1 MLVIQNTCVL
11 TEKMSSMLTDNLRD
25 DYIENKCSLDV
36 EEWPPNQPKTVV
48 NVALIHYKG
57 SRTEQ
62 ELIEISERHKEGTPA
77 VDKLTHHSRVT
88 KDISKIFQ
96 TDFTNFA
103 ESKPL
108 KLILIEGAPG
118 IGKTVLAKKVSNL
131 WAKKE
136 LLTDVNILFLL
147 FLRDPD
153 LQRVNTTEQLVQYL
167 LKKYLDEDKD
177 VDDEDIKNCVKQIK
191 ELQVGIVADG
201 FDEYPIELRK
211 RSFIAKLI
219 KGKVFHNLV
228 VVLTSRPTATI
239 KLHDIADRRV
249 EILGFA
255 QEDRDKYISDS
266 LDSPKQIKLLQ
277 DYLKCQPIINGLV
290 YVPLHLAVLLYL
302 FKIQSKLPETLTEMN
317 ELFILHTIYRSL
329 AKDELIADNED
340 IDSIEDLP
348 KSVASIVKGLSKLA
362 FMGLHNDQL
371 VFSLDEI
378 IENCPEIKNN
388 IPGAFNGFGLLQA
401 IQHYPKQG
409 LPGTTVSFN
418 FLHFTMQEFLAA
430 FHVSDVAV
438 TPYEQQL
445 LLMEKT
451 FWNSMYNFMWMMYVG
466 INGINSKML
475 MKFLYK
481 AQPGGDI
488 KQLKLSNDVKSDKIK
503 CLYLLQC
510 FTEAKCKEIPKEIS
524 SIFFDNEIKF
534 NKLQLLPHHISSLTL
549 YISKYSMRL
558 QSLNLRDCHI
568 GDVGMSILKHYFTVN
583 PDKASTI
590 KHIDLFG
597 NNSILLWNVYC
608 VIFGEQNLSKL
619 TWSSL
624 GGVDIEEIITV
635 MDNNTTVQSL
645 NISNNHFKN
654 DDAERLAEV
663 LTSNTTLQEL
673 DFSQNDITT
682 RGALAISKC
691 LCNNA
696 KLQHLKM
703 SWSNLFLDTGSSM
716 VSFTQARIKDID
728 VEIVANVLCK
738 NEIVTKLDL
747 SRNRIT
753 DNGAESISKCIE
765 SNRSITKVDLSRN
778 KISDVGI
785 KNVAV
790 ALKLNQAV
798 QNFDIS
804 HNNVSDDGVVSIID
818 SLKDNTTLQQ
828 LNMSHNKISD
838 GIINIGKVLKMNKT
852 LQTLDIS
859 NNNISDEGV
868 IAIGKALRNYCEDYS
883 VVTTNEVGIST
894 QNCMLQKL
902 NISCNSISHEGILAL
917 STYLKSNNV
926 LQELTISWNECET
939 PLTLNSTSTF
949 CSMSKLHFGD
959 VGTALISAFL
969 FHNLKIQNLD
979 ISFNDISDDGAV
991 TISEYLEYNTLLQE
1005 LNISHNEI
1013 TNDGIIKILRS
1024 INSNSS
1030 LCILNLIYN
1039 VVTKSGLM
1047 MICDICEKLTNA
1059 STCTFHI
1066 SYNKISD
1073 NFQDID
1079 TILVHFDNEHDKDI
1093 QSTMTS
1099 GIKLSMQNRKATY
1112 KAKVWCFC
1120 AKENSSVKAL
1130 DISNHDITGKEAKVI
1145 AKAIQGNIILKKL
1158 DISHNSISD
1167 DGVVAISEYLKSN
1180 NTLQELNVSYNEIS
1194 NNGIINIGKALQVNI
1209 MLQILDISHNNIL
1222 DDGVVAIGKVLQSN
1236 YVITTNETVTN
1247 QGSTQNCIL
1256 QILDIS
1262 YNKISSKG
1270 IVALGKCL
1278 RNNSTLQK
1286 LTISRSDYR
1295 TPLLLNGTEKL
1306 CDLSKKCLENNEII
1320 LVSGFLFHNDKV
1332 QILDLSHNNISDD
1345 GAVAISEY
1353 LKANTT
1359 LIELNISKNSITSYG
1374 IIKIVEAIK
1383 ANTTLSLLDV
1393 SMNNL
1398 DRSTEVA
1405 TALSNHLK
1413 HNNTLQILGISW
1425 NDSDTTYVY
1434 AVGINNECYVDNV
1447 WPKSLRTMSGMVHY
1461 VNDHRLGFN
1470 QSSSSRANHLNKMQ
1484 VRCKLQ
1490 FSDTEGIILAALV
1503 QGSVNKQTIKI
1514 ARSKIS
1520 DNATTV
1526 ISNCLKTNKILH
1538 KLEFSHNIIS
1548 SRAVK
1553 QIMKAIQIN
1562 TTLQIL
1568 DVSHNKICD
1577 DGAGAISECLK
1588 DNNNILQQLHM
1599 SHNQVSDFGITKI
1612 SEALQLNT
1620 SLQILDI
1627 SHNIICNDGAI
1638 AIIKSLKYYE
1648 SNNKVTRKEGV
1659 TNQGINCTLQKLDIS
1674 YNNVSSHGI
1683 IALSKYL
1690 KTNETLQTLTVSWK
1704 GGRCPIVLGSIN
1716 TLCSMCNKHL
1726 DNSGAILISAFLSR
1740 NHTLQKL
1747 NISRNNIS
1755 NDGAGAISEYLKLN
1769 KTLKELNVSN
1779 NKIKNHGII
1788 KIARAIKVNTTLR
1801 LLNISHNKMS
1811 RCREIVTDLRNC
1823 LEHNSTLQVLG
1834 ISWNSSDDIYV
1845 YNIDGITNRCF
1856 INSKWPQ
1863 FNWAKNTVNNVH
1875 EYGFK
1880 KLDHRSRFFYNTAV
1894 VCKKFDRLHFSDTEV
1909 ILLMALAY
1917 KNFDVTTIEIKNS
1930 EISSSTALVINNAL
1944 ETSKTVE
1951 DLILS
1956 QNAISNEALKQIMKT
1971 IQTDTTLQILDISH
1985 NSISDDGAVSIG
1997 ECLKDNNVLQQ
2008 LCMSYNEVS
2017 NSGIATISKAL
2028 QINTF
2033 LQILDISHNNISDEG
2048 VVAVSEFLKINNT
2061 LQQLNMSHNEIST
2074 SGIVHIGKSLQMNTT
2089 LQVLNISHNRLS
2101 GNEVLAFSECL
2112 KNKIM
2117 LHRLTISW
2125 NDIGIDLNFT
2135 NVCMSFSIGIFQNQL
2150 DDAGVTLISAF
2161 LYHNTYVEVLQIS
2174 NNEISH
2180 DGAEAIGECLKT
2192 NKTLRQLKI
2201 SSNKVSN
2208 VGTITIGKALQINTT
2223 LQMLDISHN
2232 NISDDGV
2239 LGICECLKSHTL
2251 QEFNISY
2258 NRISNIGISSI
2269 VKALQINTVLQ
2280 ILDISNNNISD
2291 DGVRAIGKSLESNN
2305 IIKNDNMTTNKRN
2318 STLKVLNMSYNNV
2331 SSKGIATLSKSLK
2344 SSTTLRRLIMS
2355 WNDRR
2360 FATTFD
2366 NTGIFC
2372 DMVFK
2377 CLGNTGAI
2385 LISAFLYQN
2394 DKIQILDLSHNNI
2407 SDDGAVAISEYLK
2420 ANKTLEKLDMSNNKI
2435 TNHGIIKIAE
2445 VIKVNTSLKLINV
2458 SKNNTSRSTNV
2469 AATLSD
2475 CLRCNNT
2482 LQILG
2487 ISWKDTD
2494 SMYVYTVGIN
2504 NVGCV
2509 GNIWPQHRWTY
2520 DIVNYVSAYDS
2531 DNFDE
2536 CFISRGHNLNRLQFS
2551 ETEAILLTSLVY
2563 GNINVKTIKIVWSDI
2578 TDGAAAIISGF
2589 LKTDQTLNQFKIS
2602 ETAISSNAIKQI
2614 MEGIKTNA
2622 TLQILNLSLNNIS
2635 DDGAVAIIEC
2645 LKNNKTLQKLDLS
2658 YNDMCNIQID
2668 KLQMHTVLQTFDIS
2682 HNNISQNETITIGE
2696 FLRNNKTL
2704 QRLNMSYNQVYNIG
2718 IIKISE
2724 ALKVNATLQILDI
2737 SYNNLSDEGALAISE
2752 CFKSN
2757 YTLQELYMSHNG
2769 ISDVGII
2776 NISKCLHMN
2785 ATLLIL
2791 DISKNNI
2798 SDNGIFD
2805 FCKYLKENNT
2815 LQQLMISWNNI
2826 HLNLNSTITSFRM
2839 FYNQYGNTGANL
2851 ISAFYY
2857 HNTNMEELDISS
2869 SGLTNDGAASI
2880 SECLENK
2887 NTLKQ
2892 LNMSYNEVSNI
2903 GIIYIINALQINVN
2917 LQILDV
2923 SRNSISDNGAI
2934 AIGEYLESNSTL
2946 QQLNMSHNQVSNNGM
2961 IKISK
2966 ALQKNAALQVLIVS
2980 DNDISDDGAMAIG
2993 ETLGIRD
3000 NNIISTSKGV
3010 AGKDNAQNCTLNTL
3024 YMSCN
3029 NVSSE
3034 GIVALSNHL
3043 KNNKALQEFTISWND
3058 NETHFSFNGMRKNCN
3073 MSSSC
3078 YGITGIFL
3086 LSSLLSQN
3094 DSIQTLDLS
3103 HSNISD
3109 EEAIIITKYLKTNRT
3124 LKELN
3129 MSSND
3134 ITSYGIIRIAEAI
3147 EVNNTL
3153 SLLNVTMNKVAK
3165 SKDVVASLSYC
3176 LKRNKTLQVLGIS
3189 WNDTY
3194 PSYIYTI
3201 GTNNECC
3208 VDGKWPKSKWI
3219 DNMVCYVCRY
3229 SAEKELDQHFDNVA
3243 HLLKLCDTEVI
3254 LLTALMHNNV
3264 NAKAIDIVGS
3274 EISDSAAIVL
3284 GDFLKTNETI
3294 QKMTVSHST
3303 LSVEAIKQIMK
3314 AIQIN
3319 TTLEVLEISSCNL
3332 SDDAAV
3338 AISEYLKHNRTLKV
3352 LNIVENHITKKGAK
3366 FFADY
3371 IQPNLF
3377 CCNSKNKAVANESL
3391 KFNNEIQKFPGNMQ
3405 VNTALQRL
3413 DISHNFISDDGGI
3426 IIGECLKLNSTLE
3439 ELYLSDNKIT
3449 SYAIIEIAEAIKINT
3464 TLQKLDVSHNNMLSL
3479 DGVTAINECLKVN
3492 KTLKELDLSWNKIT
3506 NNGVVTIAKTLQ
3518 ANLTLQKLNISH
3530 NNISRSIVTSFSGHL
3545 NHNSTLKEL
3554 IISWNDSST
3563 TYIYRSTIKCN
3574 VHKICPYSIRH
3585 DHHTQCIE
3593 RTYNPAMQYSDNH
3606 LLNVHV
3612 INDTHNKLQFSDT
3625 EAILLISLVNINV
3638 ERLEILWSKVSDS
3651 AAEVIGHFLKTDNV
3665 LKEFTLSQNE
3675 ISDEGIRLIMKA
3687 IQNNNALKILDISSN
3702 DISDDGIVA
3711 ISECLTKNNTLQEL
3725 RLSWDSIAT
3734 DLEGITKIA
3743 KAVAINKSLHT
3754 LDLSSQYLNDPVYF
3768 TMTLLTAME
3777 HNHTMMRL
3785 VLPKSVKIK
3794 SEK

>member
-1 MLVIQNTCVL
+1 MLVIQNTCIL

-77 VDKLTHHSRVT
+77 VDKLAHHSKVT

-103 ESKPL
+103 ENKPL

-118 IGKTVLAKKVSNL
+118 IGKTVLAKKVANL

-255 QEDRDKYISDS
+255 QEERDKYISDS

-317 ELFILHTIYRSL
+317 KLFILHTIYRSL
-329 AKDELIADNED
+329 AKDELIADDEV
-340 IDSIEDLP
+340 IDSIEYLP
-348 KSVASIVKGLSKLA
+348 KSVTSIVKGLSKLA

-371 VFSLDEI
+371 VFSRDEI

-583 PDKASTI
+583 PDKASTV

-597 NNSILLWNVYC
+597 NNSVLLWNVYC

-949 CSMSKLHFGD
+949 CSMSELHFGD
-959 VGTALISAFL
+959 VGIALISAFL
-969 FHNLKIQNLD
+969 FQNLKLQNLD

-1180 NTLQELNVSYNEIS
+1180 NTLQELNVSYNRIS

-1236 YVITTNETVTN
+1236 YMITTNETVTN

-1286 LTISRSDYR
+1286 LTISWSDYR

-1306 CDLSKKCLENNEII
+1306 CDLSKKCLENIEII
-1320 LVSGFLFHNDKV
+1320 LVSGFLFHNDKVQKLNLSHNNISDDGAVVISEYLKANITLKELNISNNKITNNGIIKIAEAIKANTTLSLLDISMNNMARSTEIVATLSDHLKHNNTLQVLGISWSDSKTPLILNGTNKLCNVSKKWFGNIGTILVSGFLFHNNIV

-1345 GAVAISEY
+1345 GAVAINEY

-1359 LIELNISKNSITSYG
+1359 LIELNISNNSINSYG
-1374 IIKIVEAIK
+1374 IIKIAEAIK

-1405 TALSNHLK
+1405 AALSNHLK

-1447 WPKSLRTMSGMVHY
+1447 WPKSLQTMSGMVHY
-1461 VNDHRLGFN
+1461 INDHQLGFN

-1503 QGSVNKQTIKI
+1503 QGCVNKQTIKI
-1514 ARSKIS
+1514 ARSEIS

-1526 ISNCLKTNKILH
+1526 ISNCLKTNKVLH

-1548 SRAVK
+1548 SQAIK

-1588 DNNNILQQLHM
+1588 DNNNILRQLHM

-1638 AIIKSLKYYE
+1638 AIIKSLKSYE
-1648 SNNKVTRKEGV
+1648 SNDKVTGKEGV

-1690 KTNETLQTLTVSWK
+1690 ETN
-1704 GGRCPIVLGSIN
+1704 
-1716 TLCSMCNKHL
+1716 
-1726 DNSGAILISAFLSR
+1726 
-1740 NHTLQKL
+1740 
-1747 NISRNNIS
+1747 
-1755 NDGAGAISEYLKLN
+1755 
-1769 KTLKELNVSN
+1769 
-1779 NKIKNHGII
+1779 
-1788 KIARAIKVNTTLR
+1788 
-1801 LLNISHNKMS
+1801 
-1811 RCREIVTDLRNC
+1811 
-1823 LEHNSTLQVLG
+1823 
-1834 ISWNSSDDIYV
+1834 
-1845 YNIDGITNRCF
+1845 
-1856 INSKWPQ
+1856 
-1863 FNWAKNTVNNVH
+1863 
-1875 EYGFK
+1875 
-1880 KLDHRSRFFYNTAV
+1880 
-1894 VCKKFDRLHFSDTEV
+1894 
-1909 ILLMALAY
+1909 
-1917 KNFDVTTIEIKNS
+1917 
-1930 EISSSTALVINNAL
+1930 
-1944 ETSKTVE
+1944 
-1951 DLILS
+1951 
-1956 QNAISNEALKQIMKT
+1956 
-1971 IQTDTTLQILDISH
+1971 
-1985 NSISDDGAVSIG
+1985 
-1997 ECLKDNNVLQQ
+1997 
-2008 LCMSYNEVS
+2008 
-2017 NSGIATISKAL
+2017 
-2028 QINTF
+2028 
-2033 LQILDISHNNISDEG
+2033 
-2048 VVAVSEFLKINNT
+2048 
-2061 LQQLNMSHNEIST
+2061 
-2074 SGIVHIGKSLQMNTT
+2074 
-2089 LQVLNISHNRLS
+2089 
-2101 GNEVLAFSECL
+2101 
-2112 KNKIM
+2112 
-2117 LHRLTISW
+2117 
-2125 NDIGIDLNFT
+2125 
-2135 NVCMSFSIGIFQNQL
+2135 
-2150 DDAGVTLISAF
+2150 
-2161 LYHNTYVEVLQIS
+2161 
-2174 NNEISH
+2174 
-2180 DGAEAIGECLKT
+2180 
-2192 NKTLRQLKI
+2192 
-2201 SSNKVSN
+2201 
-2208 VGTITIGKALQINTT
+2208 
-2223 LQMLDISHN
+2223 
-2232 NISDDGV
+2232 
-2239 LGICECLKSHTL
+2239 
-2251 QEFNISY
+2251 
-2258 NRISNIGISSI
+2258 
-2269 VKALQINTVLQ
+2269 
-2280 ILDISNNNISD
+2280 
-2291 DGVRAIGKSLESNN
+2291 
-2305 IIKNDNMTTNKRN
+2305 
-2318 STLKVLNMSYNNV
+2318 
-2331 SSKGIATLSKSLK
+2331 
-2344 SSTTLRRLIMS
+2344 
-2355 WNDRR
+2355 
-2360 FATTFD
+2360 
-2366 NTGIFC
+2366 
-2372 DMVFK
+2372 
-2377 CLGNTGAI
+2377 
-2385 LISAFLYQN
+2385 
-2394 DKIQILDLSHNNI
+2394 
-2407 SDDGAVAISEYLK
+2407 
-2420 ANKTLEKLDMSNNKI
+2420 
-2435 TNHGIIKIAE
+2435 
-2445 VIKVNTSLKLINV
+2445 
-2458 SKNNTSRSTNV
+2458 
-2469 AATLSD
+2469 
-2475 CLRCNNT
+2475 
-2482 LQILG
+2482 
-2487 ISWKDTD
+2487 
-2494 SMYVYTVGIN
+2494 
-2504 NVGCV
+2504 
-2509 GNIWPQHRWTY
+2509 
-2520 DIVNYVSAYDS
+2520 
-2531 DNFDE
+2531 
-2536 CFISRGHNLNRLQFS
+2536 
-2551 ETEAILLTSLVY
+2551 
-2563 GNINVKTIKIVWSDI
+2563 
-2578 TDGAAAIISGF
+2578 
-2589 LKTDQTLNQFKIS
+2589 
-2602 ETAISSNAIKQI
+2602 
-2614 MEGIKTNA
+2614 
-2622 TLQILNLSLNNIS
+2622 
-2635 DDGAVAIIEC
+2635 
-2645 LKNNKTLQKLDLS
+2645 
-2658 YNDMCNIQID
+2658 
-2668 KLQMHTVLQTFDIS
+2668 
-2682 HNNISQNETITIGE
+2682 
-2696 FLRNNKTL
+2696 
-2704 QRLNMSYNQVYNIG
+2704 
-2718 IIKISE
+2718 
-2724 ALKVNATLQILDI
+2724 
-2737 SYNNLSDEGALAISE
+2737 
-2752 CFKSN
+2752 
-2757 YTLQELYMSHNG
+2757 
-2769 ISDVGII
+2769 
-2776 NISKCLHMN
+2776 
-2785 ATLLIL
+2785 
-2791 DISKNNI
+2791 
-2798 SDNGIFD
+2798 
-2805 FCKYLKENNT
+2805 
-2815 LQQLMISWNNI
+2815 
-2826 HLNLNSTITSFRM
+2826 
-2839 FYNQYGNTGANL
+2839 
-2851 ISAFYY
+2851 
-2857 HNTNMEELDISS
+2857 
-2869 SGLTNDGAASI
+2869 
-2880 SECLENK
+2880 
-2887 NTLKQ
+2887 
-2892 LNMSYNEVSNI
+2892 
-2903 GIIYIINALQINVN
+2903 
-2917 LQILDV
+2917 
-2923 SRNSISDNGAI
+2923 
-2934 AIGEYLESNSTL
+2934 
-2946 QQLNMSHNQVSNNGM
+2946 
-2961 IKISK
+2961 
-2966 ALQKNAALQVLIVS
+2966 
-2980 DNDISDDGAMAIG
+2980 
-2993 ETLGIRD
+2993 
-3000 NNIISTSKGV
+3000 
-3010 AGKDNAQNCTLNTL
+3010 
-3024 YMSCN
+3024 
-3029 NVSSE
+3029 
-3034 GIVALSNHL
+3034 
-3043 KNNKALQEFTISWND
+3043 
-3058 NETHFSFNGMRKNCN
+3058 
-3073 MSSSC
+3073 
-3078 YGITGIFL
+3078 
-3086 LSSLLSQN
+3086 
-3094 DSIQTLDLS
+3094 
-3103 HSNISD
+3103 
-3109 EEAIIITKYLKTNRT
+3109 
-3124 LKELN
+3124 
-3129 MSSND
+3129 
-3134 ITSYGIIRIAEAI
+3134 
-3147 EVNNTL
+3147 
-3153 SLLNVTMNKVAK
+3153 
-3165 SKDVVASLSYC
+3165 
-3176 LKRNKTLQVLGIS
+3176 
-3189 WNDTY
+3189 
-3194 PSYIYTI
+3194 
-3201 GTNNECC
+3201 
-3208 VDGKWPKSKWI
+3208 
-3219 DNMVCYVCRY
+3219 
-3229 SAEKELDQHFDNVA
+3229 
-3243 HLLKLCDTEVI
+3243 
-3254 LLTALMHNNV
+3254 
-3264 NAKAIDIVGS
+3264 
-3274 EISDSAAIVL
+3274 
-3284 GDFLKTNETI
+3284 
-3294 QKMTVSHST
+3294 
-3303 LSVEAIKQIMK
+3303 
-3314 AIQIN
+3314 
-3319 TTLEVLEISSCNL
+3319 
-3332 SDDAAV
+3332 
-3338 AISEYLKHNRTLKV
+3338 
-3352 LNIVENHITKKGAK
+3352 
-3366 FFADY
+3366 
-3371 IQPNLF
+3371 
-3377 CCNSKNKAVANESL
+3377 
-3391 KFNNEIQKFPGNMQ
+3391 
-3405 VNTALQRL
+3405 
-3413 DISHNFISDDGGI
+3413 
-3426 IIGECLKLNSTLE
+3426 
-3439 ELYLSDNKIT
+3439 
-3449 SYAIIEIAEAIKINT
+3449 
-3464 TLQKLDVSHNNMLSL
+3464 
-3479 DGVTAINECLKVN
+3479 
-3492 KTLKELDLSWNKIT
+3492 
-3506 NNGVVTIAKTLQ
+3506 
-3518 ANLTLQKLNISH
+3518 
-3530 NNISRSIVTSFSGHL
+3530 
-3545 NHNSTLKEL
+3545 
-3554 IISWNDSST
+3554 
-3563 TYIYRSTIKCN
+3563 
-3574 VHKICPYSIRH
+3574 
-3585 DHHTQCIE
+3585 
-3593 RTYNPAMQYSDNH
+3593 
-3606 LLNVHV
+3606 
-3612 INDTHNKLQFSDT
+3612 
-3625 EAILLISLVNINV
+3625 
-3638 ERLEILWSKVSDS
+3638 
-3651 AAEVIGHFLKTDNV
+3651 
-3665 LKEFTLSQNE
+3665 
-3675 ISDEGIRLIMKA
+3675 
-3687 IQNNNALKILDISSN
+3687 
-3702 DISDDGIVA
+3702 
-3711 ISECLTKNNTLQEL
+3711 
-3725 RLSWDSIAT
+3725 
-3734 DLEGITKIA
+3734 
-3743 KAVAINKSLHT
+3743 
-3754 LDLSSQYLNDPVYF
+3754 
-3768 TMTLLTAME
+3768 
-3777 HNHTMMRL
+3777 
-3785 VLPKSVKIK
+3785 
-3794 SEK
+3794 